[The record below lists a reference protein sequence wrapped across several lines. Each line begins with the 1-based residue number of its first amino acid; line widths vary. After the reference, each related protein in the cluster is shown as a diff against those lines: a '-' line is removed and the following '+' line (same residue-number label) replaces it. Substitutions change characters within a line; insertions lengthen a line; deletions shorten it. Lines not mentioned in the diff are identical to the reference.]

1 MAPLTEYRNQRGISQ
16 QQLADALGI
25 RSKGHISNIESGFEP
40 AGMRLALQIEAWSD
54 GAVPADSL
62 LSEDDAKLLA
72 NHRRL
77 NARSARRRE
86 PEGVGA

>member
-40 AGMRLALQIEAWSD
+40 AGLRLALQIEAWSD
-54 GAVPADSL
+54 GVVPADSL
-62 LSEDDAKLLA
+62 LSPADAALLA
-72 NHRRL
+72 THRRL
-77 NARSARRRE
+77 SAAGAERQLE
-86 PEGVGA
+86 PEGV